1 MNNYNSGE
9 ANVRRG
15 INISWS
21 EYDTPS
27 ANKHVFT
34 FDTPMADSNYAVV
47 TDRPYEN
54 DNCVHIYN
62 QSTTGFTAEWDYDN
76 PEVFGEYFNCLSST
90 PTKTIGGSS
99 SSTEI
104 LPVAFKYV
112 HMGNYDAGVNDRKG
126 INISWSEYDSSAQ
139 EHVFTFDT
147 PMGDSNYVV
156 VTDRSD
162 YEDTNAIYIKYK
174 STTGFTAE
182 WVGADPDVFSGS
194 FIVYTSTPTK
204 TIGGGKDWFDAN
216 DNLAGICDV
225 YGTPYD
231 ETNAW
236 NVKFTSMTGFN
247 RKVKIETGDG
257 LHSRIFPHSI
267 LETKTVDVSHIYTI
281 HNLLNKPD
289 IEIDV
294 SSKTQFSL
302 AIWHKM
308 KEINNSY
315 GIVKLNTNSQ
325 VVLQS
330 KI

>member
-1 MNNYNSGE
+1 M
-9 ANVRRG
+9 R
-15 INISWS
+15 
-21 EYDTPS
+21 
-27 ANKHVFT
+27 
-34 FDTPMADSNYAVV
+34 
-47 TDRPYEN
+47 
-54 DNCVHIYN
+54 
-62 QSTTGFTAEWDYDN
+62 
-76 PEVFGEYFNCLSST
+76 
-90 PTKTIGGSS
+90 
-99 SSTEI
+99 
-104 LPVAFKYV
+104 
-112 HMGNYDAGVNDRKG
+112 
-126 INISWSEYDSSAQ
+126 
-139 EHVFTFDT
+139 
-147 PMGDSNYVV
+147 
-156 VTDRSD
+156 
-162 YEDTNAIYIKYK
+162 
-174 STTGFTAE
+174 
-182 WVGADPDVFSGS
+182 
-194 FIVYTSTPTK
+194 
-204 TIGGGKDWFDAN
+204 
-216 DNLAGICDV
+216 DV

-325 VVLQS
+325 LFYTV
-330 KI
+330 